1 MIEEKILGKCS
12 SAEVREKVARGL
24 RDFENYDS
32 ERKRVLISIGDSES
46 WGEICAWGTQVQRT
60 AEVLE
65 EIGISTIKNYSP
77 KNEFNSAYVL
87 VHGVCGFEFFV
98 ASDMAKRMLKTTEK
112 FPWGERL
119 SLNKLY
125 EETFLK
131 N

>member
-1 MIEEKILGKCS
+1 MIEEKILGKCGS
-12 SAEVREKVARGL
+12 PEVREKVAREL

-60 AEVLE
+60 AEALE
-65 EIGISTIKNYSP
+65 ETGISTLKNYSL
-77 KNEFNSAYVL
+77 KNEFNFAYISI
-87 VHGVCGFEFFV
+87 HGMNGFEVFV
-98 ASDMAKRMLKTTEK
+98 ASDMAKRMLKTAEK
-112 FPWGERL
+112 FPFGERL